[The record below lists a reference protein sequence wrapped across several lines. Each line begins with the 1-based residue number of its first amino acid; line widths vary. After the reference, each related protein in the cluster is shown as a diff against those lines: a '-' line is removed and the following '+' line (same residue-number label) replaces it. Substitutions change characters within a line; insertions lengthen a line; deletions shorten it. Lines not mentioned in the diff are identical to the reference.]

1 VRSLRSW
8 GAGVVLE
15 ANDAVVLVHGLIAME
30 AQRRAGLLNAMAVSA
45 RLLSETRLS
54 SADAAR
60 TLLGQVED
68 TGTGEMVA
76 AK

>member
-1 VRSLRSW
+1 
-8 GAGVVLE
+8 VVLE
-15 ANDAVVLVHGLIAME
+15 ANDAVVLVHGLIAVE

-54 SADAAR
+54 SAAAAR
-60 TLLGQVED
+60 TLLGQVEG